1 MTDWLE
7 INKRNWDERVA
18 IHRRDRTG
26 FYAIDAWRDGGKGLD
41 GIEAAELGP
50 IAGRSVVHL
59 QCHFGLDTLALARL
73 GATVTGLDFSPAAI
87 EAARALAK
95 ETGLPARF
103 VEGNVYDAPRLI
115 EERFDL
121 VFVTWGALC
130 WLPDVAAWAA
140 VVAAML
146 KPGGQ
151 LYLAEGHPGIMPLE
165 EEDGRLV
172 FRHAWRQA
180 PDAPLSFETP
190 TTYTGDPDLLT
201 NKETLEWIHPL
212 SAVVGGLL
220 AAGLRLDFLHEHETL
235 PWPAFPMMVETEGRL
250 YRLPPEHPPL
260 PLSYSLKATKT

>member
-1 MTDWLE
+1 MSDWLE
-7 INKRNWDERVA
+7 INRRNWDERVA

-26 FYAIDAWRDGGKGLD
+26 TYGIDALRKTGPALD

-50 IAGRSVVHL
+50 IAGKSVVHL
-59 QCHFGLDTLALARL
+59 QCHFGVDTLALARL

-87 EAARALAK
+87 AAARELAR
-95 ETGLPARF
+95 EVGISARF
-103 VEGNVYDAPRLI
+103 VEGNVYDAPRLVD
-115 EERFDL
+115 ERFDL

-180 PDAPLSFETP
+180 PDAPLRFETP
-190 TTYTGDPDLLT
+190 ITYTGDPDLLT
-201 NKETLEWIHPL
+201 NKETREWTHPL

-235 PWPAFPMMVETEGRL
+235 PWRAFPMMVEAEDRQ

-260 PLSYSLKATKT
+260 PLSYSLKATRP